1 MHVDEITGKD
11 ATQRELEEVKKA
23 FNRSK
28 ACTRALVRN
37 LASVLEI
44 QIGLAI
50 PPNSGECK
58 DVQYAEL
65 CWNEVDYQDQ
75 CDLMLA
81 PKFGGCFTTRERAEI
96 TKFWKVTT
104 LEAGL

>member
-1 MHVDEITGKD
+1 MQAPRTVDKD
-11 ATQRELEEVKKA
+11 VDRLERELSESNKA

-37 LASVLEI
+37 LASVA
-44 QIGLAI
+44 AI
-50 PPNSGECK
+50 KEALDTDRELGV
-58 DVQYAEL
+58 DDGYAEL